1 MQVFAGNPC
10 CVNDKMFQQ
19 DAQHFFFQVVV
30 YLKFALQAGDDG
42 LASCFFFFRKAEV
55 HDAGGTVEKESATW
69 NFVVVPVDAIEI
81 TVKKEYHVVSFG
93 FLDFQ
98 VVKVGQGNNIVSL

>member
-1 MQVFAGNPC
+1 MLVHKHVKTTNRIKTLFHVGRDMQVFAGNPC
-10 CVNDKMFQQ
+10 RVNDKMFQQ

-55 HDAGGTVEKESATW
+55 HDAGGTIEKESAT
-69 NFVVVPVDAIEI
+69 
-81 TVKKEYHVVSFG
+81 
-93 FLDFQ
+93 
-98 VVKVGQGNNIVSL
+98 